1 MSITTTRFKQP
12 KFNFTS
18 MALGLAMAGGV
29 ASFSPLANAQT
40 SAAGALEE
48 IIVSARKTFES
59 MQDVPVAVSAFSG
72 ESIDALVMRDIRE
85 MEGFVPNLVIDAVS
99 VSPAGASLYLRGVGT
114 QEVER
119 SFDPA
124 VGVVIDGVPL
134 SFVNGSMANTF
145 DFASFEV
152 LRGPQG
158 TLFGRNTT
166 GGVINITRTK
176 PTGEVGLKYEVTL
189 GDHDRKDLK
198 TVLNFPIV
206 EGQLAGKLGF
216 ATQQGG
222 GQRKNLLLDEDV
234 GNADNKEYN
243 LTLLW
248 TPSDDFEALFTY
260 VKYEDENDGVG
271 LQNITSLNAD
281 NPITTTPEVPCIL
294 PAVIFGEV
302 CGEAVTDIEEFT
314 QDYFNPIQFEWDSYS
329 LNLNW
334 DVGVGTITSIFG
346 YQETDEEVKTDFDGS
361 SLNFFH
367 ANRLQVSEQTSAE
380 IRFAS
385 SEELSDTWDFVAG
398 VFWLEDE
405 YELEQRTSLGAFGGP
420 DGENTIFQN
429 PMTDH
434 QREAWA
440 IFGEFHLELTDRLN
454 LTVGG
459 RYTEEKKEFTGMQ
472 FFGGSTAN
480 GFPGYLPNS
489 ADDLFVFGQPIFVPI
504 SSASGDEDWDE
515 FSPKI
520 GLDYRVNDDVLT
532 YISYSEG
539 FRSGG
544 FNGRNS
550 DPANIGPFDPE
561 FVDNYELGMKGDF
574 ADNTVRLNLAAF
586 YTDYSDK
593 QEEVIEADGFGGSN
607 TVVRNASTVEIMG
620 LEGELTWVLS
630 ENFQLNANFG
640 YLDAQYDEYLADLSG
655 DGIITDNSDLEL
667 RRVPEWTGG
676 INGLYTMA
684 IGPGNLSAFVGYRYT
699 DEYWVEVR
707 NDPRGLLDDRGVWDA
722 TVSYEWDMANNRSV
736 KITAYGRDLTDEVAF
751 SSAVVVPNAIA
762 FAGVSGGREIG
773 IQVSGN
779 F

>member
-1 MSITTTRFKQP
+1 MSRSIPFFKQP
-12 KFNFTS
+12 KFAFTN
-18 MALGLAMAGGV
+18 MAIGLAMAGG
-29 ASFSPLANAQT
+29 ATSFSSTAEAQ
-40 SAAGALEE
+40 AGALEE

-72 ESIDALVMRDIRE
+72 ESINALVMRDIRE
-85 MEGFVPNLVIDAVS
+85 MEGFIPNLVIDAVS
-99 VSPAGASLYLRGVGT
+99 VSPAGASLYIRGVGT

-176 PTGEVGLKYEVTL
+176 PTGETGLKYELTL
-189 GDHDRKDLK
+189 GDNDRVDLK

-206 EGQLAGKLGF
+206 EGKLAGKVGF
-216 ATQQGG
+216 ATQQDG
-222 GQRKNLLLDEDV
+222 GQRKNILTNDTV
-234 GNADNKEYN
+234 GDADNKEYN
-243 LTLLW
+243 LTLNW
-248 TPSDDFEALFTY
+248 TPTEDFDALFTY
-260 VKYEDENDGVG
+260 VKYEDQNDGVG
-271 LQNITSLNAD
+271 LQNITSLNTN
-281 NPITTTPEVPCIL
+281 NPVNPAPEVPCVL
-294 PAVIFGEV
+294 PVVVFGET
-302 CGEAVTDIEEFT
+302 CGDAVTDIEDFT
-314 QDYFNPIQFEWDSYS
+314 QDFFNPIDFQWDSYT
-329 LNLNW
+329 LNMNW
-334 DVGVGTITSIFG
+334 DVGVGTVTSIIG

-367 ANRLQVSEQTSAE
+367 VNRLQESEQTSVE
-380 IRFAS
+380 LRFAS
-385 SEELSDTWDFVAG
+385 SDELSDTWDFVAG

-405 YELEQRTSLGAFGGP
+405 YQLEQRTSIGAFGGP
-420 DGENTIFQN
+420 NSENTLFQN

-440 IFGEFHLELTDRLN
+440 IFGEFHMALTDRLN

-459 RYTEEKKEFTGMQ
+459 RYTEEKKEFTGQQ
-472 FFGGSTAN
+472 FFGGSTVA
-480 GFPGYLPNS
+480 GFPGFLPNS
-489 ADDLFVFGQPIFVPI
+489 ADDLYVFGKPIFVPI

-532 YISYSEG
+532 YVSYSEG

-544 FNGRNS
+544 FNGRNT

-561 FVDNYELGMKGDF
+561 FVDNYEIGLKGDF
-574 ADNTVRLNLAAF
+574 FDNTLRLNVAAF

-593 QEEVIEADGFGGSN
+593 QEEIIEPDGFGATN
-607 TVVRNASTVEIMG
+607 TVVRNAATVEIMG
-620 LEGELTWVLS
+620 LETEVTWVLN
-630 ENFQLNANFG
+630 ENFQINANLG
-640 YLDAQYDEYLADLSG
+640 YLDAEYDEYLADLTG

-667 RRVPEWTGG
+667 RRVPELTGG
-676 INGLYTMA
+676 INGQYMLP
-684 IGPGNLSAFVGYRYT
+684 IGSGNLVAFLGYRYT
-699 DEYWVEVR
+699 DEYWVEVS

-722 TVSYEWDMANNRSV
+722 TVSYEWELANDRAV
-736 KITAYGRDLTDEVAF
+736 KVTAFARDFTDEVAY
-751 SSAVVVPNAIA
+751 SSAVVIPGTFA
-762 FAGVSGGREIG
+762 FAGVSGGRELG
-773 IQVSGN
+773 IQISGN